1 MKSIEEYIEN
11 NIKESTNLQENV
23 NSVNSITSYLEQNN
37 IEITFEFYDNLLK
50 KSLLLTQIIEKIV
63 SEKKSRECTL
73 ESLGLN
79 NSSQELVEVY
89 CIIRGEELDEEPEVQ
104 DEIIDTDISIGK
116 EFDLVQLIYK
126 EMGKNKLLTKEE
138 EKELTTLYYN
148 TKEKKYK
155 DKLVET
161 NLRLVVSIAKKYQGR
176 GLQLPDLIQEGSL
189 GLLEGIEKYDPN
201 KGFRISTYVTWWI
214 RQYITRAI
222 ANQGRNI
229 RIPVHYIEN
238 ANKYKKEKAALSA
251 KLQREC
257 TIAEIAK
264 HLNITIEQ
272 AIEYEN
278 YLTDTV
284 SLNLKVGDEEDSE
297 FGDFIPD
304 NKSIEEEAI
313 KHVERE
319 RLLSILSCLDEKQ
332 KTVLILRF
340 GLDNGY
346 EKTLDEVGEILPTLG
361 LTKGKIT
368 RERVRQIEAKALRK
382 VRQIIKNKAAGI
394 KKSEEAAE
402 TKKVKKEKSTLY
414 TTNFYNYYIKKGYT
428 TEQINYFLTRF
439 SKAELDILHEVYG
452 KKLLIINTEKITSEM
467 ITLTNILNRPIVEE
481 WEKDMNRGYSEE
493 TDAKINL
500 DEVIKDFLNYCSME
514 KIVKKY
520 DLSIEDQ
527 LILWLKLS
535 EYYYNKG
542 ELGKVMFL
550 LTEVENSSYQTNKV
564 LTLKRKIESS
574 RLLNKTM

>member
-452 KKLLIINTEKITSEM
+452 KKLLIINTEKIPSEM

>member
-89 CIIRGEELDEEPEVQ
+89 CITRGEELDEEPEVQ

-161 NLRLVVSIAKKYQGR
+161 NLRLVVSIAKKYQGK

-238 ANKYKKEKAALSA
+238 ANKYKKAKAALSA

-439 SKAELDILHEVYG
+439 SKAELDILREVYG